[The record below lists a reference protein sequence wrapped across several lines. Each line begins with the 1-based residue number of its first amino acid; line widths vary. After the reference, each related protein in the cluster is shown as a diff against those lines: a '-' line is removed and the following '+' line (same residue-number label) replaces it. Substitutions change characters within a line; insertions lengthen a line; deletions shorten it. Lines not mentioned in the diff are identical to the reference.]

1 MAATGRS
8 RTSSVLCPL
17 SSPET
22 GFFPETCPKP
32 STASKCLCSPTTHPG
47 SFRCAFHRRLEN
59 ENNRT
64 LNSQAKPNKCG
75 NTTKNSGMNMR
86 KTALLNSLARIT
98 SVEADRFRK
107 YVTASMVK
115 PSPLH
120 IPRRFDFTGHDLA
133 ASTDCVKIKI

>member
-22 GFFPETCPKP
+22 LTQ
-32 STASKCLCSPTTHPG
+32 SSSKIIRVSLQHQ
-47 SFRCAFHRRLEN
+47 
-59 ENNRT
+59 T
-64 LNSQAKPNKCG
+64 LFEEAKPNKCG
-75 NTTKNSGMNMR
+75 NTTKNSGLNMR

-98 SVEADRFRK
+98 SVEADRFKK